1 MAAPQIG
8 TYAGITHLDHQDEP
22 LDRRHKRIANAA
34 LDDLQR
40 GRVNWVLAV
49 TLSAGVGASSTTVA
63 ADSVTPGCQVSLD
76 ALTPEAAALRGKVWI
91 TAAGRQ
97 PGAPSA
103 PTQTGRL
110 TLNHPVLNS
119 GVVATFRCSVK
130 G

>member
-1 MAAPQIG
+1 MAVPQIG
-8 TYAGITHLDHQDEP
+8 PYAAVTRLDSQDEP
-22 LDRRHKRIANAA
+22 LDRRHKRIANRA
-34 LDDLQR
+34 LDDLQN

-49 TLSAGVGASSTTVA
+49 TLATGASSTTVA
-63 ADSVTPGCQVSLD
+63 ADSITATCQVSLD
-76 ALTPEAAALRGKVWI
+76 ALTPEAAALRGKVWV

-97 PGAPSA
+97 PGSPSA

-110 TLNHPVLNS
+110 TFNHPVLNS